1 MLNVE
6 CDISRHDETM
16 WVMAN
21 DPCACRLLL
30 GRNHDFILVVLPAT
44 APSFLIQLPILQL
57 SAVFQG
63 VHGTSSVLVY
73 IAVQLSFL
81 CLSSCHQSH
90 LTHITCYC
98 TF

>member
-1 MLNVE
+1 
-6 CDISRHDETM
+6 M
-16 WVMAN
+16 WMMAN
-21 DPCACRLLL
+21 DHVPAAFCLAGTMISSLS
-30 GRNHDFILVVLPAT
+30 VLPAT

-63 VHGTSSVLVY
+63 VHGTSSVPVY

-81 CLSSCHQSH
+81 RLSSCHQSHQSHQSH